1 MLGFLAVAVA
11 VAVAVAGWIGLFI
24 VLATTPQA
32 GRSAA
37 PSPPRASRLP
47 RSATPSRPP
56 RASRLPRSATPSRPP
71 RAPGPPSSSW
81 STSTDQPSPAVISLL
96 AGRLDKDGYA
106 ATLLD
111 LAARG
116 WLRLNASA
124 NGPVMCGITPG
135 GLRVPGR
142 NGLTAY
148 ERRAFA
154 HAVLRAG
161 DHTEFPAAAL
171 ADGFPGHPN
180 TARPACRRRVTA

>member
-1 MLGFLAVAVA
+1 MLGFL
-11 VAVAVAGWIGLFI
+11 AVAVAGWIGLFI
-24 VLATTPQA
+24 VLATAPQA

-37 PSPPRASRLP
+37 PNPPRAPRLPRSTIPSSPPRA
-47 RSATPSRPP
+47 PS
-56 RASRLPRSATPSRPP
+56 S
-71 RAPGPPSSSW
+71 PSSSW
-81 STSTDQPSPAVISLL
+81 STATDQPSPAVISLL

-116 WLRLNASA
+116 WLRLNAPAS
-124 NGPVMCGITPG
+124 GPVMCAIIPG
-135 GLRVPGR
+135 GLRAPGC

-161 DHTEFPAAAL
+161 DHTEFLPRRW
-171 ADGFPGHPN
+171 P
-180 TARPACRRRVTA
+180 TAFRAIPTPRRPACRRRVTA